1 MITENLEEGREY
13 SGAEFNALN
22 EATLIKLT
30 TADLHHNSMVFQEGL
45 NVDPIPFSPSDYCS
59 PGGIYFCDIDYF
71 DSWLYYAENI
81 MVYYYDVIVPDDA
94 RVYVEKQKMKAD
106 KIILQTRHLVCE
118 LFKTNS
124 GLSAYCQKLNKSR
137 QKDPA
142 RDVQAIWNY
151 VLEKAPHCE
160 SFLPVIAPKDQTDK
174 HALSLIKKH
183 KLAYICDFKS
193 HVFTKEVID
202 ALISVGYNFESS
214 SKIVWTKD
222 IWMYQINRGYTT
234 NVLNIP
240 DAMCDD
246 EMKTLL
252 LEMRCIDKDNI
263 QTWPV
268 GMQTREGWEAY
279 LLKHKNVV
287 SIPTKFRDQEM
298 LCFLKK
304 HAMLNIPD
312 IDFLRESLQTRQMWE
327 DAICQ
332 KLLRKDSLCIPEQFN
347 DADMKKLLVRHGYCQ
362 LSDMRFS
369 LRKNVFSQE
378 LFDICVERKE
388 WTEIALFPPSYF
400 NQQTYTTLFD
410 AGYPLDSIP
419 KDYQTR
425 DMYLFYVRNRRITWF
440 AEVPLV
446 LRSDEIWEEL
456 VQANV
461 KNVRFVLSDQRCLSD
476 RMIQTVISRHKTH
489 LLPKDCRPAPERS
502 IVKRRKRKDWS
513 RR

>member
-1 MITENLEEGREY
+1 MTTEKLEEGKEY
-13 SGAEFNALN
+13 SGAEFNTLN
-22 EATLIKLT
+22 KATLIKLT
-30 TADLHHNSMVFQEGL
+30 TADLNHNGMVFQEGL
-45 NVDPIPFSPSDYCS
+45 NVDPIPFSPFDECS
-59 PGGIYFCDIDYF
+59 PGGIYFCDIAYF
-71 DSWLYYAENI
+71 DSWLYYAKNI

-118 LFKTNS
+118 LFKNDS
-124 GLSAYCQKLNKSR
+124 ALSAYCQELNQSR
-137 QKDPA
+137 ETDPA

-160 SFLPVIAPKDQTDK
+160 SLLPVIAPKDQTDK
-174 HALSLIKKH
+174 HALSLIKNH
-183 KLAYICDFKS
+183 KLKYIHRFNS

-202 ALISVGYNFESS
+202 ALISIGYNFELC
-214 SKIVWTKD
+214 SKIAWTKD
-222 IWMYQINRGYTT
+222 IWMYQIKRGYTT
-234 NVLNIP
+234 LVRYIP

-252 LEMRCIDKDNI
+252 LEMRLINSDAI

-287 SIPTKFRDQEM
+287 NIPTKFRDQEM

-304 HAMLNIPD
+304 HAMLDTPD
-312 IDFLRESLQTRQMWE
+312 VLFLQESLQTRQMWE
-327 DAICQ
+327 DVICQ
-332 KLLRKDSLCIPEQFN
+332 KLLPKDSLRIPEQFN

-369 LRKNVFSQE
+369 KRKNMFSQE
-378 LFDICVERKE
+378 LFDACVERKE
-388 WTEIALFPPSYF
+388 WTEIALFPLSYF

-410 AGYPLDSIP
+410 AGYPLNSIP
-419 KDYQTR
+419 EDYQTS
-425 DMYLFYVRNRRITWF
+425 DMYLFYVRKRRITWF
-440 AEVPLV
+440 AEVPLF